1 MWTTGGRFIAQ
12 SESIL
17 VKYCFKVNPRSSC
30 QSVSVE
36 NCIHHPQH
44 FKMCPCSSSTGVL
57 SIQCESGQV
66 FHLLSGRVITDHRLL
81 GQRIVIQLIRC
92 LCDER
97 LGRAEPSVGVVSEQ
111 IYHLESSSTSESST
125 TAVVPLAVFLLPY
138 FFISLIKKQKC

>member
-12 SESIL
+12 SESIP

-81 GQRIVIQLIRC
+81 DSVLLFSWSGV
-92 LCDER
+92 CDER

-125 TAVVPLAVFLLPY
+125 AAVVPLAVVLLPY